1 MSLDTHGYEVSNSL
15 SNLDKRESTTG
26 SQIRGPDASLV
37 IGRVNLFEPPSE
49 FFNLVTHF
57 HASVYK

>member
-15 SNLDKRESTTG
+15 SNLDMREPASG
-26 SQIRGPDASLV
+26 SRIRGPDPSLV
-37 IGRVNLFEPPSE
+37 IVRVNCSKPPSE
-49 FFNLVTHF
+49 FFSLVTHF